1 MAATAFALINRS
13 AGGSMRAMSNAYKLV
28 SAAPLTP
35 CIGLCRLDGQGLCL
49 GCQRT
54 GEEIGRWAHMSD
66 SERWVFMREVL
77 PARQSAAMKDDALAP
92 LLAALHPLSMPPTA
106 PGWNHDDMTV
116 LLGTADRQPAAV
128 LVGFREG
135 VQPRLVLTVRTD
147 HLQSHAGQVAFP
159 GGRSD
164 PDDRNALSTALRES
178 QEEIGLDPALVTPLG
193 YLDCFETISGYVITP
208 VVARIAADAR
218 LHPAPD
224 EVAEVFEV
232 PLDFL
237 LEPANLRRYTMEFRG
252 HRRPMV
258 EFVHGGH
265 RIWGATA
272 SMLLNLLQRMG
283 LEHI

>member
-1 MAATAFALINRS
+1 MATLLIEARPS
-13 AGGSMRAMSNAYKLV
+13 GSMGEMSNAYRL
-28 SAAPLTP
+28 APATALSP
-35 CIGLCRLDGQGLCL
+35 CIGVCRLDSRGLCV

-54 GEEIGRWAHMSD
+54 VEEIGRWANMGD
-66 SERWVFMREVL
+66 DERLAIIRHEL
-77 PARQSAAMKDDALAP
+77 PARKMPAMKDDALAP
-92 LLAALHPLSMPPTA
+92 LLPALHPLVAPPSG
-106 PGWNHDDMTV
+106 PGWNHDDMTT

-135 VQPRLVLTVRTD
+135 VQPRLVLTVRTA

-164 PDDRNALSTALRES
+164 PEDRNAIGTALRES
-178 QEEIGLDPALVTPLG
+178 QEEIGLDPSLVTPLG

-208 VVARIAADAR
+208 VVARIAADAQ

-237 LEPANLRRYTMEFRG
+237 LEPANLRRYTMDFRG

-258 EFVHGGH
+258 EFIHGGH

-283 LEHI
+283 REQR

>member
-1 MAATAFALINRS
+1 MAGMSHALP
-13 AGGSMRAMSNAYKLV
+13 LTV
-28 SAAPLTP
+28 SSPLTP
-35 CIGLCRLDGQGLCL
+35 CIGICRLDARGLCI

-54 GEEIGRWAHMSD
+54 GEEIGRWAHMD
-66 SERWVFMREVL
+66 DGERMAYMRDVL
-77 PARQSAAMKDDALAP
+77 PARLDTAMKEDALAP
-92 LLAALHPLSMPPTA
+92 VLAALHPLSTPPSA
-106 PGWNHDDMTV
+106 PGWNHADMTA
-116 LLGTADRQPAAV
+116 LLGTGIRQPAAV

-135 VQPRLVLTVRTD
+135 VDPRLVLTVRTD

-159 GGRSD
+159 GGRTD
-164 PDDRNALSTALRES
+164 PGDRDALSTALRES
-178 QEEIGLDPALVTPLG
+178 QEEIGLDPSRVTPLG
-193 YLDCFETISGYVITP
+193 YLDCFETISGYCITP
-208 VVARIAADAR
+208 VVARLAADVQ
-218 LHPAPD
+218 LHAAPD

-232 PLDFL
+232 PLAFL

-283 LEHI
+283 VAHA